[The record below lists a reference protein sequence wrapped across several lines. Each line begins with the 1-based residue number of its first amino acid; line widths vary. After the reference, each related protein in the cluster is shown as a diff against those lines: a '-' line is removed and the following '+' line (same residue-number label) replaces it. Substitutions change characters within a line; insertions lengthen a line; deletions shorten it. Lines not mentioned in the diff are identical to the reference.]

1 MTSGLCKGY
10 VSSITCL
17 LYVYGFSLILT
28 YLCESFI
35 LGEICVMFRIFV
47 CFVVR
52 ICLFAYIFYIFIN
65 YSTSYYH
72 YD

>member
-1 MTSGLCKGY
+1 MTYSLCKGY
-10 VSSITCL
+10 VSSITYL
-17 LYVYGFSLILT
+17 LYVYGFSLTLT
-28 YLCESFI
+28 YLCEYFI
-35 LGEICVMFRIFV
+35 LGEIRVMFRIFM

-65 YSTSYYH
+65 YSTSCYH